1 MKAKLIIA
9 IVLIGSILFT
19 GCAQSTGSSVNTN
32 NSETIASSMRESLVL
47 GTDPVP
53 FDSAAETTT
62 VTSATKESSTES
74 VPSSNVSE
82 TTKVTSTASGSANF
96 ITTIDPSEFSGP
108 SDENFL
114 QYVKDA
120 TYAEAIKNL
129 NSTEYVVEN
138 VEVTYISPEYIAELE
153 YNSKANI
160 YFGHTEEDLAKQF
173 GGEQVVFTMDENGQ
187 TSVEKFVPNGKGLDP
202 AYKKALIKAGIGVG
216 VILVCVVVSIA
227 TEGTA
232 PAVAAVFAFSAKSA
246 AIGAAI
252 SGTSGGV
259 TAGLVEGLRNKN
271 FDRAAKAA
279 AESGGDGVM
288 WGSIFGSISGGI
300 SELRFL
306 KKISKV
312 TKLSLNEVAII
323 QKEAALPLDVI
334 QQLNSMK
341 EYNVLKD
348 AKLKLTEMKVKGE
361 TRPFLLR
368 SDINW
373 NYIHPDTI
381 TPQNPN
387 GLTNLQLA
395 LNGKAPYAP
404 SGIKYQIHHVGQHN
418 SNGVYAI
425 LTDAEHKAIPT
436 FKGSGVEHGA
446 NWNAFRADFWKQMGK
461 LVTNGIIT

>member
-1 MKAKLIIA
+1 MKAKFLTA
-9 IVLIGSILFT
+9 IVLIGSLLFT
-19 GCAQSTGSSVNTN
+19 GCAQAAGTPVDTGNALTSGSSVSSSK
-32 NSETIASSMRESLVL
+32 SESIVIGTEPDQTSIGSES
-47 GTDPVP
+47 
-53 FDSAAETTT
+53 A
-62 VTSATKESSTES
+62 
-74 VPSSNVSE
+74 
-82 TTKVTSTASGSANF
+82 KVTSPTAEAGNF
-96 ITTIDPSEFSGP
+96 QSTIDPSEFNGP
-108 SDENFL
+108 SDVNFL

-120 TYAEAIKNL
+120 TYAEAIKKL
-129 NSTEYVVEN
+129 DSDKYVVEN

-173 GGEQVVFTMDENGQ
+173 DGEQVVFTMDDKGQ

-202 AYKKALIKAGIGVG
+202 AYKKALIKTGIGVG

-227 TEGTA
+227 TEGAA

-252 SGTSGGV
+252 SGTTGGV
-259 TAGLVEGLRNKN
+259 LSGVVEGFRNKN

-279 AESGGDGVM
+279 AESAGDGIM
-288 WGSIFGSISGGI
+288 WGSIFSAISGGI

-306 KKISKV
+306 SKLSKATKISM
-312 TKLSLNEVAII
+312 NDIAII
-323 QKEAALPLDVI
+323 QKESALPIEVI
-334 QQLNSMK
+334 KNLNSMK

-348 AKLKLTEMKVKGE
+348 AKLKLTEMKVKGD

-368 SDINW
+368 NDIDW
-373 NYIHPDTI
+373 NFIHPDTI
-381 TPQNPN
+381 SPKNPN

-446 NWNAFRADFWKQMGK
+446 SWNAFREDFWKQIGK
-461 LVTNGIIT
+461 LVTNGVLT

>member
-1 MKAKLIIA
+1 MKAKFLTA
-9 IVLIGSILFT
+9 IVLIGSILLT
-19 GCAQSTGSSVNTN
+19 GCAQSTGNSVNTS
-32 NSETIASSMRESLVL
+32 NSETIASSKSESIVL
-47 GTDPVP
+47 GTEATPSSSASESSKETS
-53 FDSAAETTT
+53 SAAE
-62 VTSATKESSTES
+62 
-74 VPSSNVSE
+74 
-82 TTKVTSTASGSANF
+82 SGKFMS
-96 ITTIDPSEFSGP
+96 TIDPSEFSGP
-108 SDENFL
+108 SDKNFL

-173 GGEQVVFTMDENGQ
+173 DGEQVVFTMDDNGQ

-216 VILVCVVVSIA
+216 IILVCVVVSIA

-252 SGTSGGV
+252 SGTTGGV

-306 KKISKV
+306 QKISKA

-323 QKEAALPLDVI
+323 QKEAALPLEVI
-334 QQLNSMK
+334 QKLNSMK

-348 AKLKLTEMKVKGE
+348 AKLKISEMNINGE

-368 SDINW
+368 SDIDW
-373 NYIHPDTI
+373 KYIDPSTI
-381 TPQNPN
+381 TAENPQ

-395 LNGKAPYAP
+395 LNGKAPFDP
-404 SGIKYQIHHVGQHN
+404 TGVKYELHHVGQHADTVFAVLRN
-418 SNGVYAI
+418 S
-425 LTDAEHKAIPT
+425 EHKLIPT
-436 FKGSGVEHGA
+436 PD
-446 NWNAFRADFWKQMGK
+446 NAVNRAGFDALRKAFWQK
-461 LVTNGIIT
+461 LGQLVSSGIIP

>member
-1 MKAKLIIA
+1 MKAKFITA

-19 GCAQSTGSSVNTN
+19 GCAQSVGNSVNTT
-32 NSETIASSMRESLVL
+32 NSETVASSKSESIVL
-47 GTDPVP
+47 GTE
-53 FDSAAETTT
+53 AA
-62 VTSATKESSTES
+62 
-74 VPSSNVSE
+74 PSSIASKSAKETSSE
-82 TTKVTSTASGSANF
+82 AESGKFLS
-96 ITTIDPSEFSGP
+96 TIDPSEFSGP
-108 SDENFL
+108 SDQNFL

-173 GGEQVVFTMDENGQ
+173 DGEQVVFTMDDNGQ

-216 VILVCVVVSIA
+216 IILVCVVVSVA
-227 TEGTA
+227 TEGAA

-252 SGTSGGV
+252 SGTTGGV

-288 WGSIFGSISGGI
+288 WGSIFGSISGGLK
-300 SELRFL
+300 ELRFL
-306 KKISKV
+306 QKISKA

-323 QKEAALPLDVI
+323 QKEAALPLEVI
-334 QQLNSMK
+334 QKLNSMK
-341 EYNVLKD
+341 EYNVLKN
-348 AKLKLTEMKVKGE
+348 AKLKTTEMNIKGK
-361 TRPFLLR
+361 TRSFLTR
-368 SDINW
+368 KIDW
-373 NYIHPDTI
+373 NYIDPSTI
-381 TPQNPN
+381 TAENPN

-395 LNGKAPYAP
+395 LKGNAPFDP
-404 SGIKYQIHHVGQHN
+404 SGKRYELHHIGQH
-418 SNGVYAI
+418 SDTVFAV
-425 LTDAEHKAIPT
+425 LTDAEHAQIPT
-436 FKGSGVEHGA
+436 PDVGVDRTGFA
-446 NWNAFRADFWKQMGK
+446 ALRKAFWEKMGQ
-461 LVTNGIIT
+461 LATSGIIP